1 MSRSVADTTPEIG
14 VSSLPPALALA
25 ATGASSTAI
34 TWTVACATLLTAASP
49 LARSLGVPLDR
60 VHAYMWLSVAAAR
73 GQPDA
78 EKNQQLV
85 AKAMTPAEIAEAQKL
100 VVEWKPAAAH

>member
-1 MSRSVADTTPEIG
+1 
-14 VSSLPPALALA
+14 
-25 ATGASSTAI
+25 
-34 TWTVACATLLTAASP
+34 
-49 LARSLGVPLDR
+49 
-60 VHAYMWLSVAAAR
+60 MWLSVAAAR